1 MYTGLKKGILLFTV
15 AWHGNTFAQTICVVN
30 TNQAQTINLNSKKLL
45 GVSFDGR
52 ASMDMDPGSPVVPAG
67 YYDPTTGSILPA
79 VQPLWN
85 RVPMGGTRYP
95 GNLEIYNWNWSYTIG
110 PVNNR
115 ISQPMGPGNSLPQ
128 VLQFGFDEFMAMT
141 ATKGLAS
148 SDVQIMV
155 NLYPSVGQSNPA
167 ILAADWV
174 EYCNAPNNGSNPRGG
189 TDWAALRASYGHP
202 APYGIKT
209 WNIGNE
215 PWSSAEL
222 GSTSSSAKT
231 YIGMAIP
238 IIDSM
243 LSADPTIRI
252 TIPSV
257 GNASSP
263 WNDTLLASSALLG
276 RIFALSPHAFYDE
289 DLSTSNPSIS
299 LVQSSIASL
308 ANAAQTAGIKV
319 VAGDH
324 ASWAPSADPDKAMR
338 WEGALTT
345 ADYLLM
351 LSQVSNVELA
361 NFWIYGNAAAV
372 WHPIRN
378 NQNGTYTLMAAA
390 QLYESF
396 YPVFYDQSFT
406 TTITDTGGNPVP
418 SVRASSFK
426 SNDGSKASVISINT
440 HLTNDYEM
448 VPPVLSGFTLQS
460 VKLITAS
467 SINNDTSITTVVLP
481 LVNGNYRFPHT
492 GVLISQYGSALTS
505 VEQLPSGIPGGF
517 ALHQNYPNPFNPA
530 TNIEYDLPKA
540 TFISLKIF
548 NILCQEV
555 ATLTNE
561 FKQPGH
567 HQREFNA
574 SALPSGIYFY
584 RLIAGDFI
592 QTKKL
597 VLLR

>member
-1 MYTGLKKGILLFTV
+1 MKKVILLFTIV
-15 AWHGNTFAQTICVVN
+15 WHGNIFAQTICVVN
-30 TNQAQTINLNSKKLL
+30 TNQAQTINLNSKNLL
-45 GVSFDGR
+45 GLSFDGR
-52 ASMDMDPGSPVVPAG
+52 TSMDMDPNSPVVPAG

-85 RVPMGGTRYP
+85 RMPMGGTRYP
-95 GNLEIYNWNWSYTIG
+95 GNLEVLNWNWSYTIG

-115 ISQPMGPGNSLPQ
+115 VSQPMGTGNSLPQ

-141 ATKGLAS
+141 ASKGLAS
-148 SDVQIMV
+148 SIVQIMV

-174 EYCNAPNNGSNPRGG
+174 EYCNAPNDGSNRRGG

-202 APYGIKT
+202 APYGIRI

-222 GSTSSSAKT
+222 GSTSSSATT
-231 YIGMAIP
+231 YISMAIP

-243 LSADPTIRI
+243 LSADPTILI
-252 TIPSV
+252 TIPAV
-257 GNASSP
+257 GNGSSP
-263 WNDTLLASSALLG
+263 WNSTLLASSALVS

-289 DLSTSNPSIS
+289 DLSTPNPSIS
-299 LVQSSIASL
+299 TVQAFIKSVSDSTIS
-308 ANAAQTAGIKV
+308 AGIKV
-319 VAGDH
+319 VVGDH

-338 WEGALTT
+338 WEGALAT

-351 LSQVSNVELA
+351 LSQVSNIELA
-361 NFWIYGNAAAV
+361 NFWIYGNTKAV
-372 WHPIRN
+372 WHPIRDN
-378 NQNGTYTLMAAA
+378 LNGTYTLMAAA

-396 YPVFYDQSFT
+396 YPVFYDQSLT

-418 SVRASSFK
+418 SARASSFT
-426 SNDGSKASVISINT
+426 SNDGSKASVISVNT
-440 HLTNDYEM
+440 HLTNDYEI

-467 SINNDTSITTVVLP
+467 SVNNDTSITTVVLP
-481 LVNGNYRFPHT
+481 LVNGNYLFPHT
-492 GVLISQYGSALTS
+492 GVLILKYDRALTS
-505 VEQLPSGIPGGF
+505 LEQFPNGIPSSF
-517 ALHQNYPNPFNPA
+517 ALYQNYPNPFNPA
-530 TNIEYDLPKA
+530 TNIEYDLPKSA
-540 TFISLKIF
+540 FTSLTIF
-548 NILCQEV
+548 NILGQEV
-555 ATLTNE
+555 AALTNVFE
-561 FKQPGH
+561 QAGH
-567 HQREFNA
+567 HQRLFNA
-574 SALPSGIYFY
+574 FALPSGVYFY

-597 VLLR
+597 LLLR